1 LIIPVYKI
9 LTSYIFV
16 KFQYII
22 INFHTD
28 YLLYSR
34 FGEK

>member
-1 LIIPVYKI
+1 
-9 LTSYIFV
+9 V

-22 INFHTD
+22 INFYTD